1 MEAQL
6 NDPKFWRADAL
17 DAEFLRVA
25 DICHG
30 CRRCFNLCPSFSILL
45 NGIDALDG
53 EVDKLDEA
61 TKGSVV
67 DSCFYCKLCYNH
79 CPYTPPH
86 EFHLDFPLLMVRAK
100 AVRAQTTRPRLR
112 DRLLVKTDFI
122 GRTARWAAPL
132 INRLNR
138 VGWFRALLQ
147 RWGGIHRD
155 RVLPPIAFQTFPAWF
170 RRRSR
175 PAKAGAKKVAL
186 FSGCLTNYNYPAI
199 GRATVQVLEKNGVQI
214 AWPDQVCCGMPCFD
228 TGDFDA
234 LKAQARKNVES
245 LMAMVDQGY
254 AIVSPIPSCSL
265 MLKKEYPALLG
276 TDEARTVAKHTFDIC
291 EYLMSLHQKGE
302 LSTDFSRPVGTIAY
316 QIPCHLRDQNIGYKS
331 RDLMQLIPGATVEV
345 IEKCTGHDGSWSV
358 KTEFFAASMLLGGKA
373 FRAVREADAATVVSD
388 CPLSGLQIEQGAG
401 KKTWHPIEIIHRAY
415 GLAGGS

>member
-17 DAEFLRVA
+17 DTEFLRIA

-53 EVDKLDEA
+53 EVDKLDEP
-61 TKGSVV
+61 TKRSVV

-86 EFHLDFPLLMVRAK
+86 EFKLDFPLLMVRAK
-100 AVRAQTTRPRLR
+100 AVRAQTTRTRLR

-122 GRTARWAAPL
+122 GRTVRWAAPL

-170 RRRSR
+170 RGRSR
-175 PAKAGAKKVAL
+175 PSAARVKKVAL

-199 GRATVQVLEKNGVQI
+199 GRATVQVLERNGVQV
-214 AWPDQVCCGMPCFD
+214 AWPEQVCCGMPCFD

-234 LKAQARKNVES
+234 LKAQARRNVES
-245 LMAMVDQGY
+245 LKAMVDQGY

-276 TDEARTVAKHTFDIC
+276 TDEARAVAKHTFDIC

-302 LSTDFSRPVGTIAY
+302 LSTDFTRSIGRVAY

-331 RDLMQLIPGATVEV
+331 RDLMQLIPGTTVEV
-345 IEKCTGHDGSWSV
+345 VEKCTGHDGSWSV
-358 KTEFFAASMLLGGKA
+358 KTEFFEASMQLGKKA

-401 KKTWHPIEIIHRAY
+401 MKTQHPIEIIHRAY
-415 GLAGGS
+415 GLSENS